1 MVVSVPR
8 QISPF
13 IGDTSVEAHT
23 KTEDRTVKTKFPKTK
38 EGICAWNLVNLL
50 FKKTEFSQ
58 KEWISVILCQ
68 KVILYPRNDR
78 VVCDHFL

>member
-1 MVVSVPR
+1 
-8 QISPF
+8 
-13 IGDTSVEAHT
+13 
-23 KTEDRTVKTKFPKTK
+23 VKTKFPKTK